1 MTKPH
6 DKITIT
12 VDDAER
18 EIFMPFA
25 LVNELAKMVGS
36 PDDVPQIFV
45 NGELRDEV
53 LKSVLAVR
61 KKSGKIIDPVADLDD
76 VELSIDDAEA
86 LLGWVAG
93 HVMGF
98 SVRSLQQ
105 VTDLSMKHQKDMDRL
120 ESSLGGSTN

>member
-1 MTKPH
+1 
-6 DKITIT
+6 
-12 VDDAER
+12 
-18 EIFMPFA
+18 MPFA